1 MSFQVNWVV
10 LLVLAGVIHVSS
22 HHNWD
27 LWHIWVLGGLFPS
40 LEGLSWASW
49 DSVPC
54 LIPSRLARACSCG
67 KGRGVKERVE
77 MCKWFSS
84 FYFLTTWR
92 VKQVIWLSPETR
104 GGTEHPAQ
112 SGRALKLQGKGRR
125 TRRGWKMDAVNPPL
139 WFLSCPSLPK

>member
-67 KGRGVKERVE
+67 KGRGVKEWVE
-77 MCKWFSS
+77 MCKCF
-84 FYFLTTWR
+84 
-92 VKQVIWLSPETR
+92 
-104 GGTEHPAQ
+104 
-112 SGRALKLQGKGRR
+112 LKLLLSNNPTGKASHLVEPRNQRWDRAPCPEWESTKVTGQRQ
-125 TRRGWKMDAVNPPL
+125 THKKGVKNWCSEPSAV
-139 WFLSCPSLPK
+139 FSLVSFVT